1 MAAPVMRFVFYV
13 FVGHFDLDLNCSYTL
28 DHITALIRSPIY
40 ALRGLAVPSI
50 QYKVNLFVFEVV

>member
-1 MAAPVMRFVFYV
+1 MRFVFYV